1 MQKMREHILE
11 IFRAGLAAVAPGEAI
26 FRHVKR
32 SGSELV
38 IDNAR
43 LSLDDFD
50 RIIVIGAGK
59 ATAPMAAA
67 VESLLGERI
76 SAGAIVVKEGHGL
89 DFARIEMIEAA
100 HPVPDQ
106 RGVDG
111 TCKLLDLAEDAGSA
125 DLVICLISGGG
136 SALMIAPVDGITLD
150 EKQETTRQLLAC
162 GASIHEMNT
171 VRKHLSLVK
180 GGRLAARAMPATVIS
195 LILSDVVGDD
205 LDVIASGPTVP
216 DPTTFEDARRVLE
229 GHGIFDSLPGSVREY
244 LLAGI
249 AGRHEETPKADHV
262 CFENCRSVLVGTN
275 FQALEAAAARA
286 QELGYRPLILTA
298 RLEGEAREAAKV
310 LCAMAVE
317 ARETGNPLPPPV
329 CLLCGG
335 EPTVTLTGDGL
346 GGRNQEMALAAAL
359 ALEGSGGIVMM
370 SGGTDGT
377 DGPTDAAGAIADGR
391 TVSSALQKGLDAR
404 DFLRRSD
411 SYHFFEALD
420 DLVMTGPT
428 RTNVMDTVIFL
439 VAGDGAG

>member
-1 MQKMREHILE
+1 
-11 IFRAGLAAVAPGEAI
+11 
-26 FRHVKR
+26 
-32 SGSELV
+32 
-38 IDNAR
+38 
-43 LSLDDFD
+43 
-50 RIIVIGAGK
+50 
-59 ATAPMAAA
+59 
-67 VESLLGERI
+67 
-76 SAGAIVVKEGHGL
+76 
-89 DFARIEMIEAA
+89 
-100 HPVPDQ
+100 
-106 RGVDG
+106 
-111 TCKLLDLAEDAGSA
+111 
-125 DLVICLISGGG
+125 
-136 SALMIAPVDGITLD
+136 
-150 EKQETTRQLLAC
+150 
-162 GASIHEMNT
+162 
-171 VRKHLSLVK
+171 
-180 GGRLAARAMPATVIS
+180 MPATVIS

-359 ALEGSGGIVMM
+359 ALEGSGGIAMM

-428 RTNVMDTVIFL
+428 RTNVMDTVIFI
-439 VAGDGAG
+439 VTADGAG

>member
-11 IFRAGLAAVAPGEAI
+11 IFRAGLAAVAPDEGI

-67 VESLLGERI
+67 MESLLGERI

-89 DFARIEMIEAA
+89 DLARIEVIEAG

-111 TCKLLDLAEDAGSA
+111 TCKLLGLAEDAGPA

-136 SALMIAPVDGITLD
+136 SALMISPADGITLD
-150 EKQETTRQLLAC
+150 DKQETTRQLLAC

-171 VRKHLSLVK
+171 VRKHLSRVK

-205 LDVIASGPTVP
+205 LDVIASGPAVP

-229 GHGIFDSLPGSVREY
+229 GHGIFDSLPGPVREY

-249 AGRHEETPKADHV
+249 AGRHEETPKPDHT
-262 CFENCRSVLVGTN
+262 CFKNCRSVLVGTN
-275 FQALEAAAARA
+275 FQALEAGAARA

-317 ARETGNPLPPPV
+317 ARESGHPLPPPV

-346 GGRNQEMALAAAL
+346 GGRNQEIVLAAAL
-359 ALEGSGGIVMM
+359 ALAGQEGIVMM

-377 DGPTDAAGAIADGR
+377 DGPTDAAGALASGR
-391 TVSSALQKGLDAR
+391 TVSRALQKGLNAR
-404 DFLRRSD
+404 DFLLRSD

-439 VAGDGAG
+439 VTADGAD